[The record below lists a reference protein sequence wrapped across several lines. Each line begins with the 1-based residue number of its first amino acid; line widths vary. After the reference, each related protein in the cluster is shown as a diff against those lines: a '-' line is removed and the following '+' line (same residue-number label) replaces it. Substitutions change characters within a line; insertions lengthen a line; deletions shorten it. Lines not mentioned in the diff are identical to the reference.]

1 VIRFERQGPQPGP
14 LWNTRSIAFR
24 INSSLTRAV
33 LGVCTDVRSSARG
46 LACMTEQK
54 SYKLRLT
61 DSSTLVEAKG
71 IKLDEN
77 SQIGTDAIE
86 LISIMLMLT
95 CKRPLDWKTCK
106 VSVLDNYGT
115 PIFDGGLDRVFLNEK
130 KLLQQTSRFWDN

>member
-1 VIRFERQGPQPGP
+1 
-14 LWNTRSIAFR
+14 
-24 INSSLTRAV
+24 
-33 LGVCTDVRSSARG
+33 
-46 LACMTEQK
+46 MTEQK

-95 CKRPLDWKTCK
+95 CKRPLDWETCK
-106 VSVLDNYGT
+106 VSVLD
-115 PIFDGGLDRVFLNEK
+115 
-130 KLLQQTSRFWDN
+130 LLWYSYF